1 MIKFRAWDKE
11 NKIMLAVNNIC
22 NLFWDSKFIE
32 GYELVPD
39 PKGKREYD
47 LIDHIIDFADAI
59 LMQSTGLFDNSTPK
73 KEIFEGDVVELHHFT
88 ENYSET
94 GGFYEGEESLV
105 GVVRYGYT
113 DDEIKY
119 FGKVYP
125 PRWFIENRYRELVFS
140 DLSGLHE
147 ESFKVIGDVYRNP
160 ELTEEL
166 K

>member
-1 MIKFRAWDKE
+1 MIPKFRFYSKRM
-11 NKIMLAVNNIC
+11 NKIGIVISLHPLRKRVYVEWDDALSGTENIDD
-22 NLFWDSKFIE
+22 N
-32 GYELVPD
+32 GV
-39 PKGKREYD
+39 
-47 LIDHIIDFADAI
+47 
-59 LMQSTGLFDNSTPK
+59 LMQSTGLFDNSIPK

-147 ESFKVIGDVYRNP
+147 ESFKVIGNVYQNK

-166 K
+166 

>member
-59 LMQSTGLFDNSTPK
+59 LMQSTGMFDKNGV
-73 KEIFEGDVVELHHFT
+73 EIFEDDIVKTTRFFGRADE
-88 ENYSET
+88 S
-94 GGFYEGEESLV
+94 GGFYEYEKELIGIVKQLEGAWVIETGKGAVYLWS
-105 GVVRYGYT
+105 
-113 DDEIKY
+113 DIDENEIL
-119 FGKVYP
+119 GNT
-125 PRWFIENRYRELVFS
+125 WE
-140 DLSGLHE
+140 
-147 ESFKVIGDVYRNP
+147 NP
-160 ELTEEL
+160 EL
-166 K
+166 

>member
-1 MIKFRAWDKE
+1 MIPKFRFYSKRM
-11 NKIMLAVNNIC
+11 NKIGIVISLHPLRKRVYVE
-22 NLFWDSKFIE
+22 WDDALSGTE
-32 GYELVPD
+32 D
-39 PKGKREYD
+39 
-47 LIDHIIDFADAI
+47 IDDNGV
-59 LMQSTGLFDNSTPK
+59 LMQSTGLFDNSIPK

-147 ESFKVIGDVYRNP
+147 ESFKVIGNVYQNK
-160 ELTEEL
+160 ELTEGL

>member
-1 MIKFRAWDKE
+1 MIPKFRFYSKRM
-11 NKIMLAVNNIC
+11 NKIGIVISLHPLRNRVYVE
-22 NLFWDSKFIE
+22 WDDTLSGTE
-32 GYELVPD
+32 D
-39 PKGKREYD
+39 
-47 LIDHIIDFADAI
+47 IDDNGV
-59 LMQSTGLFDNSTPK
+59 LMQSTGLFDNSIPK

-147 ESFKVIGDVYRNP
+147 ESFKVIGDVYQNP

>member
-1 MIKFRAWDKE
+1 MIPKFRFYSKRM
-11 NKIMLAVNNIC
+11 NKIGIVISLHPLRKRVYVEWDDALSGTENIDD
-22 NLFWDSKFIE
+22 N
-32 GYELVPD
+32 GV
-39 PKGKREYD
+39 
-47 LIDHIIDFADAI
+47 
-59 LMQSTGLFDNSTPK
+59 LMQSTGLFDNSIPK

-105 GVVRYGYT
+105 GLVRYGYT

-147 ESFKVIGDVYRNP
+147 ESFKVIGNVYRNP
-160 ELTEEL
+160 ELLEVE
-166 K
+166 

>member
-1 MIKFRAWDKE
+1 MIPKFRFYSKRM
-11 NKIMLAVNNIC
+11 NKIGIVISLHPLRKRVYVE
-22 NLFWDSKFIE
+22 WDDALSGTE
-32 GYELVPD
+32 D
-39 PKGKREYD
+39 
-47 LIDHIIDFADAI
+47 IDDNGV
-59 LMQSTGLFDNSTPK
+59 LMQSTGLFDNSIPK

>member
-1 MIKFRAWDKE
+1 MIPKFRFFGRVADGE
-11 NKIMLAVNNIC
+11 MRMVMA
-22 NLFWDSKFIE
+22 E
-32 GYELVPD
+32 A
-39 PKGKREYD
+39 
-47 LIDHIIDFADAI
+47 IDFTSGFVYYSYHDYTVEGDDNVYGDTVSFENCV
-59 LMQSTGLFDNSTPK
+59 LMQSTGLFDVNG

-88 ENYSET
+88 ENYSTT

-125 PRWFIENRYRELVFS
+125 PRWFLENRYRKLDFS

-147 ESFKVIGDVYRNP
+147 ESFKVIGNIYQNK
-160 ELTEEL
+160 EL
-166 K
+166 KELGEG